1 MMKSR
6 IALAIAL
13 GVSAAALSAVT
24 PAVAAKKE
32 AAQPT
37 IKLSDAVRKALAP
50 AQEAMK
56 ANDFATA
63 QSHVDAAR
71 AAATTE
77 DEKFV
82 VGQIQLNIGIMAQDN
97 AKVCQGV
104 EEMLATSKTDAETKP
119 KLASQL
125 GHCAYEAK
133 NYPKAEQA
141 YANAIASGPVADDV
155 YARLADAQFR
165 DGKVAEAVNTLQKV
179 INTQAAAGKSVPTD
193 WYARGADMASRA
205 KAAPQFVDI
214 TSAWLAA
221 YPIKQNWHDSI
232 MIYRQLANPS
242 GDADLDLLRLLR
254 GSGAMPLA
262 AASAYT
268 DYAIAVY
275 LKFPNEAVSVLK
287 EGIAAGKLNPTTSQ
301 NTREILSISEPKI
314 AADRN
319 AVKGAV
325 AASQGA
331 KATYQSVLG
340 NADLS
345 YGFGDYKQ
353 AADLYALAASKP
365 GANADVVNLRAGA
378 SLIQAGDKEGGKA
391 ALAKVQGGVQKVIAR
406 YWSVLADHPATS

>member
-13 GVSAAALSAVT
+13 GVSAAALTAVN

-32 AAQPT
+32 KAPT
-37 IKLSDAVRKALAP
+37 IQLSDAIRKELGP

-56 ANDFATA
+56 ANDFAKA
-63 QSHVDAAR
+63 QGHVDAAR

-77 DEKFV
+77 DEKFI

-97 AKVCQGV
+97 AKVCLGV
-104 EEMLATSKTDAETKP
+104 DEMLATSKTSAEDKP
-119 KLASQL
+119 KLASQQ

-141 YANAIASGPVADDV
+141 YAAAIASGPVAQDV

-165 DGKVAEAVNTLQKV
+165 DGKTVEAVATLQKV
-179 INTQAAAGKSVPTD
+179 IADEAAAGKSVPSD

-214 TSAWLAA
+214 SSAWLAA
-221 YPIKQNWHDSI
+221 YPVKQNWHDSV
-232 MIYRQLANPS
+232 MIYRQMSNPS

-254 GSGAMPLA
+254 ASGAMPLA

-275 LKFPNEAVSVLK
+275 LKYPNEAVTVLK
-287 EGIAAGKLNPTTSQ
+287 EGIAAGKLNPTSSQ
-301 NTREILSISEPKI
+301 NTREILAISEPKI
-314 AADRN
+314 AADRT

-331 KATYQSVLG
+331 KATYQSVLS

-345 YGFGDYKQ
+345 YGFGEYKQ
-353 AADLYALAASKP
+353 AADLYALAATKP
-365 GANADVVNLRAGA
+365 GANADIVNLRAGA
-378 SLIQAGDKEGGKA
+378 SLIQSGDKEGGKA
-391 ALAKVQGGVQKVIAR
+391 ALAKVQGGTQKVVAR
-406 YWSVLADHPATS
+406 YWTVLADHPAAS

>member
-13 GVSAAALSAVT
+13 GVSAAALSAVN

-32 AAQPT
+32 AAPT
-37 IKLSDAVRKALAP
+37 IKLSDAIRKELAP
-50 AQEAMK
+50 AQEAIK
-56 ANDFATA
+56 ANDFAKA
-63 QSHVDAAR
+63 QTHIDAAR

-77 DEKFV
+77 DEKYI
-82 VGQIQLNIGIMAQDN
+82 VGQIQLNVGILSQDN
-97 AKVCQGV
+97 AKVCLGV
-104 EEMLATSKTDAETKP
+104 DEMLATGKTDAESKP
-119 KLASQL
+119 KLASQQ

-133 NYPKAEQA
+133 NYQKAEQA
-141 YANAIASGPVADDV
+141 YAAAIASGPVADDV

-165 DGKVAEAVNTLQKV
+165 DGKTAEAVTTLQKV
-179 INTQAAAGKSVPTD
+179 ITEQAAAGKSVPND

-214 TSAWLAA
+214 TSAWLTA
-221 YPIKQNWHDSI
+221 YPVKQNWHDSL

-254 GSGAMPLA
+254 ASGAMPLA
-262 AASAYT
+262 AASSYT

-275 LKFPNEAVSVLK
+275 LKYPNEAVSVLK

-314 AADRN
+314 AADRT

-331 KATYQSVLG
+331 KATYQSVLS

-353 AADLYALAASKP
+353 AADLYALAAAKP
-365 GANADVVNLRAGA
+365 GAVADTVNLRAGA

-391 ALAKVQGGVQKVIAR
+391 ALAKVQGGTQKVIAR
-406 YWSVLADHPATS
+406 YWTVLADHPATS